1 MQVGLS
7 PGSPPPDITVIQL
20 QKPELLWLETQEI
33 PSVGPS
39 WKCLTP
45 ASCREHCREEGAA
58 IWLQCLGQ
66 QISALLQIIL
76 PWDGFPSKSH
86 LGWLQREMEGG
97 VLFVVRMSVLTGR
110 RKVFLHLGTG
120 QGCGA
125 SDVCALSCIHCYVSG
140 HMSNHVLPP
149 STTYS
154 VPLPVSPWPIVT

>member
-1 MQVGLS
+1 MA
-7 PGSPPPDITVIQL
+7 
-20 QKPELLWLETQEI
+20 
-33 PSVGPS
+33 SV
-39 WKCLTP
+39 
-45 ASCREHCREEGAA
+45 
-58 IWLQCLGQ
+58 LGTADF
-66 QISALLQIIL
+66 SALANHSTMG
-76 PWDGFPSKSH
+76 WFPQQEPPG
-86 LGWLQREMEGG
+86 LAPERNGGG

>member
-86 LGWLQREMEGG
+86 LGWLQREMEGACSLSSG
-97 VLFVVRMSVLTGR
+97 CLYSQEEGRCSSIWGQGRDVGPRMSVPCLAFTAML
-110 RKVFLHLGTG
+110 V
-120 QGCGA
+120 
-125 SDVCALSCIHCYVSG
+125 
-140 HMSNHVLPP
+140 
-149 STTYS
+149 
-154 VPLPVSPWPIVT
+154 VT